1 MTWSGVV
8 SHMVPV
14 LFMTH
19 ASAKALVAFPLLG
32 PHICFGHS
40 SRTIG
45 IVS

>member
-19 ASAKALVAFPLLG
+19 ASAKALVAFPLLN
-32 PHICFGHS
+32 PCVCLSHS
-40 SRTIG
+40 SHMIG
-45 IVS
+45 TLS